1 MAAAAAAA
9 RVRARPLVK
18 NELKQLCEHLQI
30 PVVAFCYQLV
40 IGALLSF
47 PRALILPSF
56 TLPKVEQPATV
67 GTYLREIRGFL
78 TMASPA
84 VTLARLHYDVAETAA
99 DAPGG
104 GRVAKVTMCAPGD
117 GDDPD
122 ENETTRGP
130 ENPDFDF
137 EDEDEEDEEGEDHK
151 KDKAART
158 VQRFWLRRQRLLRPP
173 TNRNPFRHSPFFWNM
188 YDIKAWMTRVFAA
201 RTIQRWWR
209 SERSFGLDLL
219 SDMATAAAAKMGGEA
234 RELENTFPVSHL
246 RF

>member
-1 MAAAAAAA
+1 MAAAAAA

-47 PRALILPSF
+47 PRPALILPSF

-104 GRVAKVTMCAPGD
+104 GRVAKVTMCAPGG

-209 SERSFGLDLL
+209 AERSFGLDLL